1 MFCNT
6 PDYTYLN
13 SGGVPLKKETHGGDD
28 VGIWAKGRQDDVCEY
43 TGYSLNI
50 VFF

>member
-28 VGIWAKGRQDDVCEY
+28 VGIWAKGRQM
-43 TGYSLNI
+43 TFANI
-50 VFF
+50 QGIH